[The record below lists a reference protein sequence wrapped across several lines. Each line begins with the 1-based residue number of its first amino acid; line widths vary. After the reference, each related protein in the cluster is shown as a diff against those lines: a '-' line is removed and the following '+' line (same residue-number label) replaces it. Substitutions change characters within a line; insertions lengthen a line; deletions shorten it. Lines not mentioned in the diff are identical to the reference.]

1 MSEITKS
8 EQARINGRR
17 SRGPVT
23 AGGKAR
29 SANNARKHGRY
40 ARPLPEPVH
49 PILLKCENGAA
60 YQDVLHRLFQD
71 ILPTNSFEIALV
83 REVCAI
89 EWLITR
95 NFAVQTRLLDV
106 QVAAE
111 CDAIRRGQGSLR
123 GIEPIDGIALATE
136 KLLTS
141 SNVLAQSRRE
151 FTRLQRA
158 RREAMNMIFS
168 LRNHQQSLVRS
179 RELPDA
185 EDFDRRTAE
194 GDIHRNEPTDWPLES
209 PDFKPEIPEAAEAS
223 ERAAETAP
231 PVDPST
237 PQTTTEP
244 GPEREPAREV
254 TLEREPQRKSDS
266 ESKPEPEP
274 EPKPEHKLELEPELE
289 SELDSESEPKPELEL
304 ELERER
310 QSERQSE
317 PAREPESESESES
330 EPKPEVEMEPER
342 KSESEPEPEPEQELE
357 WEWERERESDSEPK
371 LEPERERESKPKPKP
386 ELDRELERELG
397 QAPIPQP
404 GPGAIPASPQS
415 SAPSPGLGPEHQRR
429 ANGASSTESPMA
441 RRAPNSEEA
450 STNPAHQRGPATAN
464 RDCQGAG
471 HGHHR
476 VFKGIPHSP
485 AGRNAV

>member
-29 SANNARKHGRY
+29 SASNARKHGRY

-123 GIEPIDGIALATE
+123 GIEPIDGITLATE

-179 RELPDA
+179 QELPDA

-194 GDIHRNEPTDWPLES
+194 GDIHRNEPTDWPLENQEGNPRNPTIGRS
-209 PDFKPEIPEAAEAS
+209 RRSRPGCPNNCSSFGTTNHDRTRTGAGTGTS
-223 ERAAETAP
+223 E
-231 PVDPST
+231 
-237 PQTTTEP
+237 
-244 GPEREPAREV
+244 
-254 TLEREPQRKSDS
+254 L
-266 ESKPEPEP
+266 EP
-274 EPKPEHKLELEPELE
+274 EPKQELE
-289 SELDSESEPKPELEL
+289 SELE
-304 ELERER
+304 
-310 QSERQSE
+310 Q
-317 PAREPESESESES
+317 
-330 EPKPEVEMEPER
+330 
-342 KSESEPEPEPEQELE
+342 EPEQELE
-357 WEWERERESDSEPK
+357 QKRKQEREREHEQ
-371 LEPERERESKPKPKP
+371 EHE
-386 ELDRELERELG
+386 
-397 QAPIPQP
+397 QAPSAQP
-404 GPGAIPASPQS
+404 VSETNPASPES
-415 SAPSPGLGPEHQRR
+415 SAPPLEPVPEPQRR
-429 ANGASSTESPMA
+429 AKHVFSTEPSALAPEPAPKANLVSPESSTSPPLEPVPEPQ
-441 RRAPNSEEA
+441 RRATSTPPHAPASPPHRFSGHRRIPCAPRKEA
-450 STNPAHQRGPATAN
+450 RCMNPDLQLSHSAHMDGRALLA
-464 RDCQGAG
+464 
-471 HGHHR
+471 HR
-476 VFKGIPHSP
+476 HPPKTGSL
-485 AGRNAV
+485 A